1 LATRA
6 FACAFLGLTVVLE
19 AASMAR
25 DRVAGGPIR
34 AGAEAPS
41 DGKSILLTL
50 RNIGETLAVSLPT
63 MLEALAG
70 RVTKETCDDRLE
82 RWSRRVVDN
91 ARIHVEVIGRENLRA
106 EETYLV
112 MSNHQ
117 SLYDVPVL
125 FHVIG
130 SNVRMI
136 AKEELFRVPVFGP
149 ALAAGGFISID
160 RGDRKAAIASLQRA
174 RDLLAGGTHVW
185 IAPEGTRS
193 RTGELLPFKKGAFYL
208 AFEAQLPILPVSLS
222 GTRDALPAK
231 GLRSVP
237 GANVRV
243 TIHPK
248 IDPAP
253 YAARGKKGRDELM
266 LEVRRVLES
275 AL

>member
-6 FACAFLGLTVVLE
+6 FACAFLSLTGVLE
-19 AASMAR
+19 VASMAR
-25 DRVAGGPIR
+25 DRVDGSPIR
-34 AGAEAPS
+34 ARAPS
-41 DGKSILLTL
+41 PTDRKSIVLTL

-82 RWSRRVVDN
+82 RWSRRVVAN
-91 ARIHVEVIGRENLRA
+91 AHMRIEVVGRENLRA
-106 EETYLV
+106 DETYLV

-208 AFEAQLPILPVSLS
+208 ALEARLAILPVTLR

-231 GLRSVP
+231 GLRSAS
-237 GANVRV
+237 GAHVRV

-253 YAARGKKGRDELM
+253 YVARGKKGRDDLM
-266 LEVRRVLES
+266 LEVRRVLEIG
-275 AL
+275 L